1 LGNSLLQFSGL
12 GRLIVPLLD
21 RRMTQQLKISANIR
35 IPEQRIR
42 FILIEYEVGF
52 DSKFSQIRAYQKMDK
67 NDGFTTEE

>member
-1 LGNSLLQFSGL
+1 MGNSLLQFSGL

-52 DSKFSQIRAYQKMDK
+52 DSKFSQISAYQKMDK
-67 NDGFTTEE
+67 NDGFTTEG